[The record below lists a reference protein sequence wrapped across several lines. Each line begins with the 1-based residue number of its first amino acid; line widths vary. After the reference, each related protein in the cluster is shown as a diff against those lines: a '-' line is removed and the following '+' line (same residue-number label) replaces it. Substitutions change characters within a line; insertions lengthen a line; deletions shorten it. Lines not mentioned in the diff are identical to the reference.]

1 MADNTLKTA
10 VGDDSKKA
18 PEVVPVLPRITDHK
32 LVASNYL
39 DWRNTI
45 ELYLLSVSMDPH
57 MTENPPSDAA
67 SKVPWLR
74 DDARLVLQIRNSID
88 ASVIRLVSHC
98 RTVKALLAYVEFLY
112 SGKGNISRMY
122 TVCQAF
128 YRPEKGDQSLTDYF
142 TEFKK
147 IYEELNELLPFS
159 PDIAVQHAQREK
171 MALMSFL
178 AGLPSEFETAKS
190 QILSD
195 SKVASLE
202 DAFRRVLHTEP
213 RPSPPLSSSAFIG
226 RRPQPSGSFSY
237 KGSSGSSENRPDW
250 IASAECRY
258 CHQIG
263 HLKNSCPKK
272 KRAPSANVVFSSP
285 VTLSAAEYA
294 HLRGLADR
302 SSAPTAAIAQSGTSN
317 TCLVSTS
324 PQWVIDSGATD
335 HMTGNPALFASFTPH
350 HSSPPVSLADGTQSP
365 VVGSVNP
372 TSSLSLTSVLSLPKL
387 SFNLMSVSR
396 LTRSLNCCATFF
408 PDHCVFQDL
417 STKKIIGKGRESAGL
432 YILDSQLPKSV
443 ACTSSAAPID
453 AHCRLGH
460 PSLSVLRK
468 LCPQFLSL
476 SSLDCD
482 SCRFAKH
489 HRLSSSPRVNH
500 RASTPFELVHS
511 DVWGPCPVPSVPGF
525 RYFVT
530 FVDDFSRM
538 TWIYFMKNRSELLQ
552 HFSSVCAE
560 IRTQFGVPVKTLR
573 SDNAKEYLS
582 APFHEFM
589 QKHGIIHQ
597 TSCVDT
603 PSQNGVAERKNR
615 HLLETARALLFEM
628 QVPKKFWVDAVSI
641 ACFLINRMSSTVL
654 SGESPF
660 CSLFPSSS
668 LFLIAP
674 KIFGCTCFV
683 RDVRPHLTKL
693 DPKSLKCIFLGYSR
707 VQKGYRCYSP
717 DLQRY
722 VVSADVVFSERTP
735 FSSPAPRQGEPDD
748 DFLLYMFPTHTTPPA
763 HVPPLVR
770 PPIIHTYFRRPRP
783 EVTVISDVQ
792 PTTSDAPISS
802 SSDPPLSDDLPIAL
816 RKGTRTCTYPISSF
830 VSYDRLS
837 ESSRSFIASLAS
849 VPNSVSEALAHSGWR
864 DAMVEEMNAL
874 DANGTWVL
882 TDLPPGARSIGCKW
896 VFTVKVNPDGSVA
909 RLKARLV
916 AKGYSQ
922 TYGID
927 YFDTFSPVAKLTSI
941 RLLISLAAS
950 HHWPLHQ
957 LDIKNA
963 FLHGDLQEPIYM
975 EQPPGFVAQG
985 ESAKVCY
992 LHKSLYGL
1000 KQSPRAWFS
1009 TFTAAV
1015 EKYGM
1020 QKSKSDHSVFYT
1032 QSGNGII
1039 LLVVY
1044 VDDIVITGNNS
1055 EGIDSLKG
1063 FLQTQFNTKDL
1074 GRLRYFLG
1082 VEVSRSKKGIFL
1094 SQRKYVLD
1102 LLSETGKIGA
1112 KPCSTPMIPNLQLT
1126 KSGELFDDPERYRR
1140 LVGKLNYL
1148 RMTRPDIAYPV
1159 SVVSQYMSSPTVD
1172 HWKAVEQILG
1182 YLKGSPGRGIVYG
1195 SHGHENIE
1203 CFSDADWA
1211 GSKEDRRSTS
1221 GYGIMFG
1228 GNLISW
1234 QSKKQKVVSRSS
1246 AESEY
1251 RAMSTSTC
1259 EIVWI
1264 HQFLTEIGLKVSVPA
1279 KLWCDNQA
1287 ALHISSNPVFHER
1300 TKHIEIDCHFV
1311 REKVQLGLITTG
1323 YMKTEDQLGDLF
1335 TKALNGTRIDYLCG
1349 KLGMIDIYAPA

>member
-1 MADNTLKTA
+1 MADGILKTA
-10 VGDDSKKA
+10 VEDGSKKA
-18 PEVVPVLPRITDHK
+18 PEVVPVLPRITNHK

-45 ELYLLSVSMDPH
+45 ELYLLSVSMDPY
-57 MTENPPSDAA
+57 MTEDPPSDAA
-67 SKVPWLR
+67 YKVPWSR

-88 ASVIRLVSHC
+88 ASVIRLVSLCH
-98 RTVKALLAYVEFLY
+98 TVKALLAYVEFLY
-112 SGKGNISRMY
+112 SEKGNISRMY

-159 PDIAVQHAQREK
+159 PDIVVQHAQREK

-202 DAFRRVLHTEP
+202 DAFRRVLHTET
-213 RPSPPLSSSAFIG
+213 RPSPPPPSSAFIG
-226 RRPQPSGSFSY
+226 RRPQASGNFSY
-237 KGSSGSSENRPDW
+237 KGSGGSSENRPDW

-272 KRAPSANVVFSSP
+272 KRAPSANVVSSSP

-294 HLRGLADR
+294 HLRGLAER
-302 SSAPTAAIAQSGTSN
+302 SSAPAAAIAQSGTSN

-335 HMTGNPALFASFTPH
+335 HMTSNPALFSSFTSH
-350 HSSPPVSLADGTQSP
+350 HSNPPVSLADGTQSP
-365 VVGSVNP
+365 VVGSGI
-372 TSSLSLTSVLSLPKL
+372 
-387 SFNLMSVSR
+387 
-396 LTRSLNCCATFF
+396 
-408 PDHCVFQDL
+408 DL

-453 AHCRLGH
+453 AHCWMGH

-468 LCPQFLSL
+468 LCPRFSSL

-489 HRLSSSPRVNH
+489 HRLSSSPRVNN

-525 RYFVT
+525 WYFVT
-530 FVDDFSRM
+530 FVDDFSHM
-538 TWIYFMKNRSELLQ
+538 TWIYFMKNRYELLQ
-552 HFSSVCAE
+552 HFSSFCAE
-560 IRTQFGVPVKTLR
+560 IQTQFGVPVKTLR

-628 QVPKKFWVDAVSI
+628 QVPKKFWVDAIST

-660 CSLFPSSS
+660 GSLFPSSS
-668 LFLIAP
+668 LFPVAP

-717 DLQRY
+717 DLWRY

-748 DFLLYMFPTHTTPPA
+748 DFLLYMFPTNTTPPA
-763 HVPPLVR
+763 PVPHPVPPLVR
-770 PPIIHTYFRRPRP
+770 PPILHTYFRRLRP
-783 EVTVISDVQ
+783 AVTVISDVQ

-837 ESSRSFIASLAS
+837 GSSRSFIASLAS

-882 TDLPPGARSIGCKW
+882 TDLPPGACSIGCKW

-909 RLKARLV
+909 CLKARLV

-927 YFDTFSPVAKLTSI
+927 HFDTFSPVAKLTSI

-992 LHKSLYGL
+992 LHKSLFSM

-1009 TFTAAV
+1009 TFTATV
-1015 EKYGM
+1015 EKFGM
-1020 QKSKSDHSVFYT
+1020 EKSKSDHSVFYK

-1044 VDDIVITGNNS
+1044 VDDIVIT
-1055 EGIDSLKG
+1055 
-1063 FLQTQFNTKDL
+1063 
-1074 GRLRYFLG
+1074 G

-1112 KPCSTPMIPNLQLT
+1112 KPCSASMIPNLQLT

-1172 HWKAVEQILG
+1172 HWKAVEHILG

-1211 GSKEDRRSTS
+1211 GSKEDQRSTS

-1311 REKVQLGLITTG
+1311 REKVQLGLLTTG
-1323 YMKTEDQLGDLF
+1323 YMKTEDQLGDMF

>member
-1 MADNTLKTA
+1 MADNTLKM
-10 VGDDSKKA
+10 VVEDDSKKA
-18 PEVVPVLPRITDHK
+18 PLVIMEVPVVDESKLELLRTHNDELESEIAELRIKFRDFEERIAEFENQILRQQAIVTS
-32 LVASNYL
+32 SN
-39 DWRNTI
+39 
-45 ELYLLSVSMDPH
+45 
-57 MTENPPSDAA
+57 
-67 SKVPWLR
+67 
-74 DDARLVLQIRNSID
+74 
-88 ASVIRLVSHC
+88 
-98 RTVKALLAYVEFLY
+98 
-112 SGKGNISRMY
+112 
-122 TVCQAF
+122 
-128 YRPEKGDQSLTDYF
+128 
-142 TEFKK
+142 
-147 IYEELNELLPFS
+147 EELCEEMEILKSKIAELESGNEMLRTS
-159 PDIAVQHAQREK
+159 KISMVHAVIPDRTSEQAVPVQI
-171 MALMSFL
+171 
-178 AGLPSEFETAKS
+178 PSET
-190 QILSD
+190 
-195 SKVASLE
+195 
-202 DAFRRVLHTEP
+202 
-213 RPSPPLSSSAFIG
+213 
-226 RRPQPSGSFSY
+226 
-237 KGSSGSSENRPDW
+237 
-250 IASAECRY
+250 
-258 CHQIG
+258 
-263 HLKNSCPKK
+263 
-272 KRAPSANVVFSSP
+272 ANVVSSSP

-302 SSAPTAAIAQSGTSN
+302 SSAPAAAIAQSGTSN

-335 HMTGNPALFASFTPH
+335 HMTGNPALFSSFTSH
-350 HSSPPVSLADGTQSP
+350 HSNPPVSLADGTQSP
-365 VVGSVNP
+365 VVGSG
-372 TSSLSLTSVLSLPKL
+372 T
-387 SFNLMSVSR
+387 
-396 LTRSLNCCATFF
+396 
-408 PDHCVFQDL
+408 DL
-417 STKKIIGKGRESAGL
+417 STKKIIGKGRQSAGL

-453 AHCRLGH
+453 AHCRLAH
-460 PSLSVLRK
+460 PSLSVLRT
-468 LCPQFLSL
+468 LCPQFSSL

-482 SCRFAKH
+482 SRRFAKH
-489 HRLSSSPRVNH
+489 HRLSSSPRVNN

-538 TWIYFMKNRSELLQ
+538 TWIYFMKSRSELLQ
-552 HFSSVCAE
+552 HFSSFCAE
-560 IRTQFGVPVKTLR
+560 IQTQFGVPVKILR

-628 QVPKKFWVDAVSI
+628 QVPKKFWVDAVST
-641 ACFLINRMSSTVL
+641 ACFLINRMSSSVL
-654 SGESPF
+654 SGESPLG
-660 CSLFPSSS
+660 SLCPSSS
-668 LFLIAP
+668 LFPVAP

-722 VVSADVVFSERTP
+722 VVSVDVVFSERTP
-735 FSSPAPRQGEPDD
+735 FSFSAPRQGEPDD
-748 DFLLYMFPTHTTPPA
+748 DFLLYMFPTNTTPPA
-763 HVPPLVR
+763 PVPPLVPPLVR
-770 PPIIHTYFRRPRP
+770 PPILHTYFRRPRP

-837 ESSRSFIASLAS
+837 GSSRSFIASLAS

-1015 EKYGM
+1015 EKFGM
-1020 QKSKSDHSVFYT
+1020 EKSKSDHSVFYK

-1044 VDDIVITGNNS
+1044 VDDIVIT
-1055 EGIDSLKG
+1055 
-1063 FLQTQFNTKDL
+1063 
-1074 GRLRYFLG
+1074 G

-1112 KPCSTPMIPNLQLT
+1112 KPCSTPMIPHLQLT